1 MASQTQGRIAVLHR
15 GPTARLHDDVF
26 ALLVETRDYLT
37 ENHTRHIPDPT
48 WVSVAESMRL
58 TTRIIDMM
66 AWVLAHKAV
75 EHGEIDLDTCRQK
88 YALEAMPVHL
98 MPVNDTD
105 RGRLPQG
112 LTALLDRSL
121 GLYQRIARLDG
132 KEVVQR

>member
-1 MASQTQGRIAVLHR
+1 MAVLHR

-37 ENHTRHIPDPT
+37 ENRMRHIPDPT

-88 YALEAMPVHL
+88 YALGAMPVHL
-98 MPVNDTD
+98 VPVNDTD
-105 RGRLPQG
+105 RGRLPHG

-132 KEVVQR
+132 NDMVQR